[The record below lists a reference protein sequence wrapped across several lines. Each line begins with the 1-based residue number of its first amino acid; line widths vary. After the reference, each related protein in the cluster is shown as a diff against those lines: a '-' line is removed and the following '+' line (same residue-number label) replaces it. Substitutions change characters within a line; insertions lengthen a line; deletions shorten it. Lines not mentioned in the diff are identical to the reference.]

1 MEGDYEGERVNDMLG
16 VVEGINDVM
25 PCICIEQCDAQKR
38 TLVEQV
44 SKVRGTP
51 RRISFVQAK
60 RV

>member
-1 MEGDYEGERVNDMLG
+1 MLG
-16 VVEGINDVM
+16 VVEEVNDVM
-25 PCICIEQCDAQKR
+25 PYICIEQCDAQKR